1 MASPTPPSSQEKG
14 KEKENGKTSVKKEG
28 LGWIE
33 WLMGWLHLAYEMLF
47 QRIVASNL
55 QNPMPLPPINDLTYI
70 VTGST
75 SGIGK
80 EIARMRL
87 EAKLLLENIGF
98 MMEIQIP
105 DHWQL
110 AEAGGHVVMAVRNPK
125 AANDLIKKWQE
136 DWSGRGLPLNIEVM
150 ELDLL
155 SLDSVV
161 RFAEAWSARSGPLHA
176 LINNAGIFSIGEPQK
191 FSKDGYEEHLQ
202 VNHLAPALLSI
213 LLLPSL
219 IRSSPSRIVN
229 VNSVMHNLGFIDPE
243 DMNVISGKRKFS
255 SMVGYSSSKLAQLS
269 RTSQLIMFSSVLNKR
284 LPTEAGVNVVCVSPG
299 IVHTNVARDLPRIVQ
314 AAYHLIPYFIFSPE
328 EGSRSTLFAA
338 TDPQLVDYC
347 ESLKAEDWPVCSFIN
362 HDCRPANPSDEAH
375 NVETAHRVWEK
386 TLQLIGLPSD
396 AVERLVEGGEVKC
409 KFGASD

>member
-1 MASPTPPSSQEKG
+1 MASVPSGLEKG
-14 KEKENGKTSVKKEG
+14 KEKERENGKPLEGVTNQKVKKEG

-33 WLMGWLHLAYEMLF
+33 WLMGWFTLAYEMLF

-55 QNPMPLPPINDLTYI
+55 ENPLPLPPINDLTFI

-80 EIARMRL
+80 EVAR
-87 EAKLLLENIGF
+87 
-98 MMEIQIP
+98 
-105 DHWQL
+105 QL
-110 AEAGGHVVMAVRNPK
+110 AEAGGHVVMAVRNTK
-125 AANDLIKKWQE
+125 AATDIIKKWQE

-161 RFAEAWSARSGPLHA
+161 RFAEAWNARSGPLHA

-191 FSKDGYEEHLQ
+191 FSKDGHEEHMQ

-229 VNSVMHNLGFIDPE
+229 VNSLMHFLGFVDPE
-243 DMNVISGKRKFS
+243 DMNVTSGKRKFT
-255 SMVGYSSSKLAQLS
+255 SMMGYSNSKLAQ
-269 RTSQLIMFSSVLNKR
+269 IMFSSVLNKR
-284 LPTEAGVNVVCVSPG
+284 LPTEAGINVACVSPG
-299 IVHTNVARDLPRIVQ
+299 IVQTNVARDLPSVIQ
-314 AAYHLIPYFIFSPE
+314 AAYRLIPFFIFNPE

-347 ESLKAEDWPVCSFIN
+347 ESLKAEDWPVCAFLS
-362 HDCRPANPSDEAH
+362 HDCRPANPSEEAH
-375 NVETAHRVWEK
+375 NVETAYRVWEK
-386 TLQLIGLPSD
+386 TLELIGLPSD
-396 AVERLVEGGEVKC
+396 AVERLIEGGEVKC
-409 KFGASD
+409 KYGDSQ

>member
-1 MASPTPPSSQEKG
+1 MASVPSGLEKG
-14 KEKENGKTSVKKEG
+14 KEKERENGKPVEEVTNQKVKKEG

-33 WLMGWLHLAYEMLF
+33 WLMGWLTLAYEMLF

-55 QNPMPLPPINDLTYI
+55 ENPLPLPPINDLTFI

-80 EIARMRL
+80 EVAR
-87 EAKLLLENIGF
+87 
-98 MMEIQIP
+98 
-105 DHWQL
+105 QL
-110 AEAGGHVVMAVRNPK
+110 AEAGGHVVMAVRNTK
-125 AANDLIKKWQE
+125 AATDIIKKWQE

-161 RFAEAWSARSGPLHA
+161 RFAEAWNARSGPLHA

-191 FSKDGYEEHLQ
+191 FSKDGHEEHMQ

-229 VNSVMHNLGFIDPE
+229 VNSLMHFLGFVDPE
-243 DMNVISGKRKFS
+243 DMNVTSGKRKFT
-255 SMVGYSSSKLAQLS
+255 SMMGYSNSKLAQ
-269 RTSQLIMFSSVLNKR
+269 IMFSSVLNKR
-284 LPTEAGVNVVCVSPG
+284 LPTEAGINVACVSPG
-299 IVHTNVARDLPRIVQ
+299 IVQTNVARDLPSVIQ
-314 AAYHLIPYFIFSPE
+314 AAYRLIPFFIFNPE

-347 ESLKAEDWPVCSFIN
+347 ESLKAEDWPVCAFLS
-362 HDCRPANPSDEAH
+362 HDCRPANPSEEAH
-375 NVETAHRVWEK
+375 NVETAYRVWEK
-386 TLQLIGLPSD
+386 TLELIGLPSD
-396 AVERLVEGGEVKC
+396 AVERLIEGGEVKC
-409 KFGASD
+409 KYGDSQ